1 MCEKCY
7 MQDYDSRRRERKDPS
22 EYASNYRKPPRNS
35 RGPSVP
41 TCGHPDRRCVAWG
54 KCNACYQA
62 ARRSGE
68 IVIGMAQCHPDRP
81 ALAKGMCHECY
92 AKSRYWDNPEKIQEI
107 SRDRQLI
114 ARKRERDSLLAAY
127 GGKCACSKCPETNT
141 DFLTLEH
148 VGGGGRAHRKAMG
161 SHTYADLRRRG
172 YPQDGYTL
180 LCWNCNAGS
189 RFTGVCPHMIQ
200 EEN

>member
-1 MCEKCY
+1 M
-7 MQDYDSRRRERKDPS
+7 R
-22 EYASNYRKPPRNS
+22 
-35 RGPSVP
+35 
-41 TCGHPDRRCVAWG
+41 T
-54 KCNACYQA
+54 
-62 ARRSGE
+62 
-68 IVIGMAQCHPDRP
+68 
-81 ALAKGMCHECY
+81 
-92 AKSRYWDNPEKIQEI
+92 
-107 SRDRQLI
+107 
-114 ARKRERDSLLAAY
+114 RKRNRDDLLAAY
-127 GGKCACSKCPETNT
+127 GGKCVCPKCPETNP

-148 VGGGGRAHRKAMG
+148 VGGGGRAHRKAVG